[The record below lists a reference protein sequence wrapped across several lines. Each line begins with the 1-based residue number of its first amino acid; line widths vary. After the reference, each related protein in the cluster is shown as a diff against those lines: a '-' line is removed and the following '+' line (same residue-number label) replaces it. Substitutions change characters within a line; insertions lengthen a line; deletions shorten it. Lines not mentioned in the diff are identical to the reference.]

1 MKRIL
6 TIIAIAFLSLGTLF
20 AQERIIFYNGANPI
34 HTQMIENVDSVS
46 FVNNISIV
54 HNNIGETNFQFPVI
68 GIDSIV
74 FSDEEVQVDTGDII
88 YITYNGNSASII
100 NPWANR
106 GVTVTANGADVT
118 IMAASGTPDIIY
130 YLSGTTSD
138 GSLLVQSDRRINLIM
153 HGVSITNPTGAAI
166 KIIEDVKISA
176 HLEGTST
183 LVDGGDATT
192 HKAAFDSEGQIE
204 FSGNGTL
211 NVNGNVKHGIFS
223 NDYIRILSGNI
234 KVNNAVTDGLHCDYF
249 QMYTGSVEVENAKT
263 GIDGDRGFIE
273 INGGTITVNVAQA
286 DGKGIT
292 CDSTFTMSGGTI
304 NMTLSGGQSKGIK
317 AGQSIGLDGGTITI
331 NGSGA
336 TVVTDNDPSH
346 CTGLKSDG
354 SVYVNSGANLTVTMS
369 SAATGG
375 KGINADGRVVVNG
388 GNVNLSVAG
397 AGGTYTNTSN
407 QSDSYS
413 ASCIKSNGDIEI
425 NSQMGNTVMQL
436 NASGTNSKGFST
448 DGNVT
453 INGGNLTFTASGVD
467 SKGISADRNITVNDG
482 SLTFTASGNVSKAMK
497 ADVALLVENGTVNV
511 TASGSTVVTSGN
523 PAYCSGLKSSGTLTI
538 NGGDVTVTCT
548 NTNTGGR
555 CLSSDG
561 NMTIGG
567 GTLTLKTQGS
577 GTTYT
582 SGNTTDGYGPVCI
595 ATDGNF
601 TVTAGVID
609 CQSTGT
615 GGRGIKVEG
624 ITTIGVQGGDNEL
637 IDIDLYTSG
646 APVGGSGGGG
656 GGWPPGGGG
665 TTNYCKPKGLKSVGN
680 IYIHSG
686 HISSYCAQTS
696 GDPTGEAIESKDGIY
711 INGGFVEANSYDD
724 AINCANHIEVNG
736 GYVWAYARGND
747 GIDCNGAYSQYNG
760 GIIIAAGTEEAI
772 DANCDG
778 MGGTQGHLQINGA
791 TIIVFRASSGGGGM
805 GGGMALLDSPT
816 YMNGQKYLA
825 PSNISTGNRYC
836 IKNSGGDPVMIF
848 NHQAVS
854 GSGFMTSTSGL
865 RPPGGGGSSASFI
878 FTSPEVTSGTY
889 TLYSNPTINGTV
901 NWHGLYVGATATTS
915 GSGTSVSAQ

>member
-1 MKRIL
+1 MKKV
-6 TIIAIAFLSLGTLF
+6 LSLLFVLVLATGTLS
-20 AQERIIFYNGANPI
+20 AQERIIFYNGTTPVHSQLIQNI
-34 HTQMIENVDSVS
+34 DSVS

-54 HNNIGETNFQFPVI
+54 HNNIGETDFQFPVV

-74 FSDEEVQVDTGDII
+74 FANEDAPINTGDII
-88 YITYNGNSASII
+88 YITYNGNSATII

-118 IMAASGTPDIIY
+118 VTAASGTPDIIY
-130 YLSGTTSD
+130 YLSGTTDD
-138 GSLLVQSDRRINLIM
+138 GSLLVQSDRRINLIL

-176 HLEGTST
+176 QLEGTST

-234 KVNNAVTDGLHCDYF
+234 KVNNAVTDGLHGDYF

-263 GIDGDRGFIE
+263 GIDGDRGFVE
-273 INGGTITVNVAQA
+273 IGGGTITINVAQA

-304 NMTLSGGQSKGIK
+304 NMTLTGGQSKGIK

-354 SVYVNSGANLTVTMS
+354 SVFVNSGANLTVTMS

-425 NSQMGNTVMQL
+425 NSQTGNTVMQL
-436 NASGTNSKGFST
+436 TASGTDSKGFST

-453 INGGNLTFTASGVD
+453 INGGNLTFIASGVD
-467 SKGISADRNITVNDG
+467 SKGISADNTITVNDG
-482 SLTFTASGNVSKAMK
+482 TVTFTASGNVSKAMK

-538 NGGDVTVTCT
+538 NGGNVTVTCT

-582 SGNTTDGYGPVCI
+582 SGSTTDGYGPVCI

-637 IDIDLYTSG
+637 IDIDIMTSG

-656 GGWPPGGGG
+656 GWPGGGS
-665 TTNYCKPKGLKSVGN
+665 TTNYCKPKGLKSIGN

-760 GIIIAAGTEEAI
+760 GVVVVAGTEEAI

-791 TIIVFRASSGGGGM
+791 TIVAFKASSGGMG

-816 YMNGQKYLA
+816 YMNGQKAL
-825 PSNISTGNRYC
+825 STSSVSTGNRYC
-836 IKNSGGDPVMIF
+836 IKNSGGNPVMIF

-854 GSGFMTSTSGL
+854 GSGFQTSTTGL

-878 FTSPEVTSGTY
+878 FTSPEVTTGTY
-889 TLYSNPTINGTV
+889 TLYTNPTINGTIH
-901 NWHGLYVGATATTS
+901 WHGLYIGASATTS
-915 GSGTSVSAQ
+915 GSGTSITAQ

>member
-6 TIIAIAFLSLGTLF
+6 TIIAFAFLSLGTLF

-34 HTQMIENVDSVS
+34 HSQLIENVDSVS

-118 IMAASGTPDIIY
+118 VMAASGTPNIIY

-138 GSLLVQSDRRINLIM
+138 GSLFIQSDRRLNLIL

-166 KIIEDVKISA
+166 KIIDDVKISA
-176 HLEGTST
+176 QLEGTST
-183 LVDGGDATT
+183 LVDGGDTTT

-211 NVNGNVKHGIFS
+211 NVSGNVKHGIYS

-234 KVNNAVTDGLHCDYF
+234 KVNNAVADGLHGDYF
-249 QMYTGSVEVENAKT
+249 QMYTGSVEIDNAKT
-263 GIDGDRGFIE
+263 GIDGNRGFIE
-273 INGGTITVNVAQA
+273 INGGTIDIDVAAA
-286 DGKGIT
+286 DGKGMT
-292 CDSTFTMSGGTI
+292 CDSTVLIANGNVTMSLTGAQCKGVKAGMSIALNGGTVT
-304 NMTLSGGQSKGIK
+304 MT
-317 AGQSIGLDGGTITI
+317 
-331 NGSGA
+331 GSGA
-336 TVVTDNDPSH
+336 TVVTANNPSH
-346 CTGLKSDG
+346 CAGLKSNGNVSINGG
-354 SVYVNSGANLTVTMS
+354 SLNVTLSNGA
-369 SAATGG
+369 AGG
-375 KGINADGRVVVNG
+375 KCINADGNVIVNNG
-388 GNVNLSVAG
+388 TVILSVAG

-407 QSDSYS
+407 QSDTYS
-413 ASCIKSNGDIEI
+413 AACIKCDGSIEI
-425 NSQMGNTVMQL
+425 NSSTGNTQMQL
-436 NASGTNSKGFST
+436 TASGENGKCFSA
-448 DGNVT
+448 DNDVT
-453 INGGNLTFTASGVD
+453 INGGTLTFTASGVD

-482 SLTFTASGNVSKAMK
+482 TVTFTASGNVSKAMK

-624 ITTIGVQGGDNEL
+624 VTTIGVQGGDNEL

-656 GGWPPGGGG
+656 GWPGGGS

-854 GSGFMTSTSGL
+854 GSGFMTSTAGL

-901 NWHGLYVGATATTS
+901 NWHGLYVGASATTS

>member
-1 MKRIL
+1 MKKVL
-6 TIIAIAFLSLGTLF
+6 TLLFALIFVAGTVS
-20 AQERIIFYNGANPI
+20 AQERIIFYHGTSPVHSQLIQNI
-34 HTQMIENVDSVS
+34 DSVS
-46 FVNNISIV
+46 FVNNLSIV
-54 HNNIGETNFQFPVI
+54 HNNIGETNFQFPVV

-74 FSDEEVQVDTGDII
+74 FANEDVEIDTGEII
-88 YITYNGNSASII
+88 YITYNGNNVSVI
-100 NPWANR
+100 NPWADR
-106 GVTVTANGADVT
+106 GVTITTNGADVT
-118 IMAASGTPDIIY
+118 VNAASGTQDIIY
-130 YLSGTTSD
+130 YLSGSTTD
-138 GSLLVQSDRRINLIM
+138 GSLLINSDHRLNMIL

-166 KIIEDVKISA
+166 KIIDDVKISVT
-176 HLEGTST
+176 LENTST
-183 LVDGGDATT
+183 LADGGDETT
-192 HKAAFDSEGQIE
+192 HKAAFDSEGQIV

-211 NVNGNVKHGIFS
+211 NVSGNVKHGIFS
-223 NDYIRILSGNI
+223 NDYIRVLSGNI
-234 KVNNAVTDGLHCDYF
+234 KVNNAVTDGLHGDYF

-263 GIDGDRGFIE
+263 GIDGDRGFVE
-273 INGGTITVNVAQA
+273 IGGGTITVNVAQA

-292 CDSTFTMSGGTI
+292 CDSTFTISGGTV

-317 AGQSIGLDGGTITI
+317 AGQNINLDGGTITI

-336 TVVTDNDPSH
+336 TVVTANNPSH

-354 SVYVNSGANLTVTMS
+354 NVVVNNGANLTVTMS
-369 SAATGG
+369 SAAAGG
-375 KGINADGRVVVNG
+375 KGINADGCVVVNG

-413 ASCIKSNGDIEI
+413 ASCIKSDGDIEV
-425 NSQMGNTVMQL
+425 NSQTGNTVMQL
-436 NASGTNSKGFST
+436 TASGNDSKGFST

-453 INGGNLTFTASGVD
+453 INGGTLTFTASGVD
-467 SKGISADRNITVNDG
+467 SKGISADNTITVNDG
-482 SLTFTASGNVSKAMK
+482 SITMTASGNVSKAMK
-497 ADVALLVENGTVNV
+497 ADVALLVAGGTVNV

-523 PAYCSGLKSSGTLTI
+523 PAYCSGLKSSGTLTV
-538 NGGDVTVTCT
+538 NGGNITVTCT
-548 NTNTGGR
+548 NSNTGGR
-555 CLSSDG
+555 CLASDG

-582 SGNTTDGYGPVCI
+582 SGNTTDGYGPLCI
-595 ATDGNF
+595 KSDANF

-624 ITTIGVQGGDNEL
+624 ITTIGVQGGDNEI
-637 IDIDLYTSG
+637 IDIDIMTSG

-656 GGWPPGGGG
+656 GWPGGGG
-665 TTNYCKPKGLKSVGN
+665 TTNYCKPKGLKSIGN
-680 IYIHSG
+680 IYINSG

-760 GIIIAAGTEEAI
+760 GVVIAAGTEEAI

-791 TIIVFRASSGGGGM
+791 TIVVFRASSGGGGM
-805 GGGMALLDSPT
+805 GGMALLDSPT

-836 IKNSGGDPVMIF
+836 LKNSGGDPVMIF

-854 GSGFMTSTSGL
+854 GSGFQSSTEGL

-889 TLYSNPTINGTV
+889 TLYTNPTINGTI
-901 NWHGLYVGATATTS
+901 NWHGLYIGATATTS
-915 GSGTSVSAQ
+915 GSGTSVTAQ